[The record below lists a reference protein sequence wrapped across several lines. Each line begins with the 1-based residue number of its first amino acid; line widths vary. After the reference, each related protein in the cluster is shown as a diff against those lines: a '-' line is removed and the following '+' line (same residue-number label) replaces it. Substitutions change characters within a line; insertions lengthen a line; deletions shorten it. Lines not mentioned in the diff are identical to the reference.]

1 MQALCPAPPLTTKQA
16 SNSSTDQ
23 GGGKRRRC
31 FADPNPRFICEAPF
45 MDEAVVLVP
54 EMWAAFPAIART
66 AALAWA
72 FAPGQ
77 PGAAAEALA
86 SS

>member
-1 MQALCPAPPLTTKQA
+1 
-16 SNSSTDQ
+16 
-23 GGGKRRRC
+23 
-31 FADPNPRFICEAPF
+31 

-54 EMWAAFPAIART
+54 EIWAASPTLART

-72 FAPGQ
+72 CALGQ
-77 PGAAAEALA
+77 RGGAAAEALV